1 MQSLFERRTKERTS
15 QLLEKNYG
23 QKSIPSMYCIP
34 NKYHHPPLTCRC
46 TQANKQIVSVI
57 NGCAAALTWNFQ
69 IFFGWTAN
77 KDEGSKIQQPWF
89 RWVSCLTT
97 KGTHQMKKKKHLL
110 SGIVQITSLPPIPP
124 FRATWSFFWTSTT
137 TFCAR
142 GRKKYQWW
150 QGWLP
155 NAHCKL
161 TFSSSLPI

>member
-57 NGCAAALTWNFQ
+57 NGCAAALTWNLQ
-69 IFFGWTAN
+69 IFLGGLQTRMRGQRYSSLDLGEFPVW
-77 KDEGSKIQQPWF
+77 Q
-89 RWVSCLTT
+89 L

-137 TFCAR
+137 TFCACAWQ
-142 GRKKYQWW
+142 KKVPMMTRVVAQCPL
-150 QGWLP
+150 QV
-155 NAHCKL
+155 N
-161 TFSSSLPI
+161 FF